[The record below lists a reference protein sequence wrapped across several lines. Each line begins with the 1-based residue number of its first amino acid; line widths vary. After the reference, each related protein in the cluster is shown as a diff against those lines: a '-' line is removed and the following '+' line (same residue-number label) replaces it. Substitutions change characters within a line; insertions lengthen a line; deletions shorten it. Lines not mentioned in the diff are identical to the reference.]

1 MASIIEIKDKLLQIL
16 FENGI
21 ELNNNE
27 IEVDSLAFVSII
39 IAIEEAFVISIP
51 DEAFFENIKDI
62 NVLAELLFNQIN
74 LRGEK

>member
-1 MASIIEIKDKLLQIL
+1 MSSIIEIKDKLLQIL